1 MNYVRQVIA
10 LAGQRRTL
18 ADIAQTVGIPLDE
31 VEYILQDPS
40 GAMKSYQAALNSKRD
55 LLYKIRTARPQQD
68 VDNACCPNVHCKY
81 SQGLPCV
88 GPVCWREVLGPHAA
102 RAGETGGK
110 KP

>member
-18 ADIAQTVGIPLDE
+18 ADIAQTVGIPLDD

-55 LLYKIRTARPQQD
+55 LLYKIRTARPPR
-68 VDNACCPNVHCKY
+68 APSGRERCAH
-81 SQGLPCV
+81 PCAWRLDGSAYCV
-88 GPVCWREVLGPHAA
+88 APVCWREVL
-102 RAGETGGK
+102 RR
-110 KP
+110 

>member
-40 GAMKSYQAALNSKRD
+40 GAMKSYQASLADKRD
-55 LLYKIRTARPQQD
+55 LLHKIRTARPPQEK
-68 VDNACCPNVHCKY
+68 NSARCCPNVHCKY

-88 GPVCWREVLGPHAA
+88 GPVCWREVLGCNTK
-102 RAGETGGK
+102 RV
-110 KP
+110 